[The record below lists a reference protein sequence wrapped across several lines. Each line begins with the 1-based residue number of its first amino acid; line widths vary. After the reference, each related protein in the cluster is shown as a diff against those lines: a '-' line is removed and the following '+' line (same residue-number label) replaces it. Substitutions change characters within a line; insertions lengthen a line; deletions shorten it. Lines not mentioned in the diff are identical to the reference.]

1 MDTTIRRND
10 FKKNYDNHSREYS
23 MRDSTKLIGIMAHVF
38 KTSSII
44 AERLLLCTGTLSQM
58 RKLDRA
64 VAE

>member
-1 MDTTIRRND
+1 
-10 FKKNYDNHSREYS
+10 

-58 RKLDRA
+58 RKLYIVVDRA

>member
-1 MDTTIRRND
+1 
-10 FKKNYDNHSREYS
+10 